1 MQSHKSS
8 ICHICA
14 STIGLLNYFQEAGE
28 EDFLGIILCD
38 ECSNLQEIKQYI
50 DTYDRTRE
58 YSIDKAKQLYSNFLD
73 GYNNLLELKKI
84 AVEHRLHIKKNAQSA
99 IKYINKNETLLTLK
113 VLDKK
118 ISFHYAKER
127 GIFKIKELSII
138 TGRSEG
144 YLRTKL
150 KGVSLEVNNYDRI
163 KRLI

>member
-1 MQSHKSS
+1 MQSNKSS
-8 ICHICA
+8 SCHICA
-14 STIGLLNYFQEAGE
+14 STINLLNYFQEAGE

-38 ECSNLQEIKQYI
+38 DCANIQEIKQYI
-50 DTYDRTRE
+50 DSYNRTRE
-58 YSIDKAKQLYSNFLD
+58 YSIDKAKVLYSNFLD

-84 AVEHRLHIKKNAQSA
+84 AIEHRSHIKKNAISA
-99 IKYINKNETLLTLK
+99 IKYINKNETSLTLK

-127 GIFKIKELSII
+127 GVFKIKELSII

-144 YLRTKL
+144 HLRTKL
-150 KGVSLEVNNYDRI
+150 KGISLDVNNYERI